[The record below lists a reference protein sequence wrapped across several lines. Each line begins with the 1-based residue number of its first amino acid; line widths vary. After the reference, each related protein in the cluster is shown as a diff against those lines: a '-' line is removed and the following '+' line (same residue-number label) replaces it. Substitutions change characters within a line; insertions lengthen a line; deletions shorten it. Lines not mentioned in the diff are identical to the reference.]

1 MISAV
6 ELVGPYLELL
16 VLVEEIKI
24 CESRVLR
31 PSGRDPGIA
40 VGIIE
45 YGLRKVSGR
54 VVGAIWKLSKLMDL
68 IVGCS
73 VVYPDARTV
82 TILAEPMVTVEGC
95 ECCG

>member
-1 MISAV
+1 M
-6 ELVGPYLELL
+6 
-16 VLVEEIKI
+16 
-24 CESRVLR
+24 
-31 PSGRDPGIA
+31 
-40 VGIIE
+40 E
-45 YGLRKVSGR
+45 YGLRKILGR

-68 IVGCS
+68 IVGGS